1 MSIRIIETG
10 EIFNCDFEVITW
22 KSLVQLTGSEL
33 PTEAPHNFEII
44 EQQDEEIVVLD
55 YYYGFDTIYD
65 KGDGYIQITNDTNTY
80 YTYLLTDDNGFVTQ
94 MQVTASD
101 KSEGYLYQLGQG
113 KQYKE
118 PTLELFDADGA
129 PLYKIVDGELVE
141 TTDAEKRSVIDA
153 NYAEE
158 LKNAKIAKQAE
169 ISSTCE
175 ALIVKGVE
183 INGESFAYELDDQ
196 NNILNNTNLA
206 LQTGL
211 DVPYH
216 ADGKPC
222 RLFTPTEIAS
232 IYIAQE
238 HNLTHNITYNN
249 QLKLYVDTLTT
260 VEEVN
265 AVQYGQELT
274 GNYLSTYQLIMAQAD
289 ALTQA
294 FINGAK
300 A

>member
-10 EIFNCDFEVITW
+10 EVFNCDFEVLTW
-22 KSLVQLTGSEL
+22 KSLIQFTGSEL
-33 PTEAPHNFEII
+33 PTEAPHNFEVI
-44 EQQDEEIVVLD
+44 EQQNEEIVVLD

-94 MQVTASD
+94 MQVTTSD
-101 KSEGYLYQLGQG
+101 KNEGYLYQLGQG

-118 PTLELFDADGA
+118 PTLELFNAEGA
-129 PLYKIVDGELVE
+129 PLYKIAAGELVE

-158 LKNAKIAKQAE
+158 LKNVKIAKQAE
-169 ISSTCE
+169 IASTCE

-222 RLFTPTEIAS
+222 RLFTPTEIVS

-238 HNLTHNITYNN
+238 HNLTHNVTYNN

-260 VEEVN
+260 VEEVE

-274 GNYLSTYQLIMAQAD
+274 GDYLATYQLIMAQAD

-294 FINGAK
+294 FVGGASI
-300 A
+300 